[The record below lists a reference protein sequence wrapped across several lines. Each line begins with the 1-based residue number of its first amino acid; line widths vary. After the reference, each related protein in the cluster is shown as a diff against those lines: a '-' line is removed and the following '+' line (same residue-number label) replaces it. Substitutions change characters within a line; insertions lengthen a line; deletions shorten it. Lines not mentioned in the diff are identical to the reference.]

1 MKKVITFLFVLFLL
15 SLYDTEVLSDTVY
28 NIYDKYIVK
37 HNYIIT
43 SNSNTLKQNNYH
55 TDSYSSVIK
64 DTDDFLVNNKT
75 ELINVYYT
83 AVNKG
88 YSDLTFYC
96 STEYNEC
103 MNDINSLDSENGDF
117 SIINQLVNVYNSY
130 SSIESSYYNNKRVD
144 IKIKKRYTDDD
155 INRINKRIDEII
167 IETNINNESNIKNK
181 IKLFHDYL
189 IDHNK
194 YDQDMEKNGKSD
206 YHSDSAIGP
215 LFEGKAVCSGYS
227 DAMSLF
233 LDKIKVKNIRIS
245 TSKHVWNGINID
257 NKWYHLDL
265 TWDDPIVS
273 NGSDIISYNYYLIS
287 TDELLQKDS
296 EHNFDRNVYSFI
308 K

>member
-1 MKKVITFLFVLFLL
+1 MKKVIIFLFLIFVLC
-15 SLYDTEVLSDTVY
+15 LYGSNVFGDTFY
-28 NIYDKYIVK
+28 NFYDKYMIN
-37 HNYIIT
+37 HNYKIT
-43 SNSNTLKQNNYH
+43 SNSNRLKENDYH
-55 TDSYSSVIK
+55 TDSYSNVIK
-64 DTDDFLVNNKT
+64 DTDDYLVNNKS

-96 STEYNEC
+96 AQDYHEC

-117 SIINQLVNVYNSY
+117 SIINQLVNVFNSY

-144 IKIKKRYTDDD
+144 IKIKKRYSDEEITK
-155 INRINKRIDEII
+155 INNRIEEII
-167 IETNINNESNIKNK
+167 NETNINNENDINNK

-189 IDHNK
+189 VDHNT
-194 YDQDMEKNGKSD
+194 YDQDMEKNGSSN
-206 YHSDSAIGP
+206 YNSDSAIGP

-227 DAMSLF
+227 DAMSIF

-245 TSKHVWNGINID
+245 TDKHVWNGINLD
-257 NKWYHLDL
+257 NKWYHIDL

-273 NGSDIISYNYYLIS
+273 DGSNIISYNYYMIT
-287 TDELLQKDS
+287 TDDLLKKDE

>member
-1 MKKVITFLFVLFLL
+1 MKKIITFLFVLFLL
-15 SLYDTEVLSDTVY
+15 LLYDTNVFGDTIY
-28 NIYDKYIVK
+28 NMYDKYVVK
-37 HNYIIT
+37 HNYKIT
-43 SNSNTLKQNNYH
+43 SNSNTLKENDYH
-55 TDSYSSVIK
+55 RNGYSKIIK
-64 DTDDFLVNNKT
+64 DTDNFLVNNKN

-88 YSDLTFYC
+88 YANLTFYC
-96 STEYNEC
+96 SEKYNEC
-103 MNDINSLDSENGDF
+103 MNDINNLDSENGDF

-144 IKIKKRYTDDD
+144 INIKKRYSEED
-155 INRINKRIDEII
+155 IIKINNRIDEII
-167 IETNINNESNIKNK
+167 NEAKINNESDIKNK

-189 IDHNK
+189 IDHNT
-194 YDQDMEKNGKSD
+194 YDQDMEKNGKSS

-227 DAMSLF
+227 DAMSIF
-233 LDKIKVKNIRIS
+233 LDKIKVNNIRIS
-245 TSKHVWNGINID
+245 TSKHVWNGIYLD

-273 NGSDIISYNYYLIS
+273 DGSNIISYNYFLLS
-287 TDELLQKDS
+287 TDELLIKDE
-296 EHNFDRNVYSFI
+296 EHNFDKNVYNFI